1 MPQARGWRPWTL
13 GNCMEVVAACQASR
27 PQSLL
32 GAISVLSSNV
42 DNTEMPT
49 SKEIHP
55 RSHRAHSPLWGHPV
69 VTVSTTLCGHS
80 VCTSSCARCWLASF
94 SRLRVPRAIRGRSR
108 PTRPLLHHI
117 HYFSLLTCSPVSVC
131 FVLLCVCVCVFHLF
145 KKKEREDHLFERQSY
160 RKVTHL
166 LVPPPHG
173 HDNRLEQGASSRSP
187 TWVAGSC
194 TRNGASGTGTSAH
207 VGYCCNRP
215 WRMPQCRP

>member
-42 DNTEMPT
+42 DNTETPT

-131 FVLLCVCVCVFHLF
+131 FVLLCVCVCFISL
-145 KKKEREDHLFERQSY
+145 KKKSGRIICLKGRVIERSRTCWFL
-160 RKVTHL
+160 
-166 LVPPPHG
+166 PHMVMTT
-173 HDNRLEQGASSRSP
+173 DWSREL
-187 TWVAGSC
+187 
-194 TRNGASGTGTSAH
+194 
-207 VGYCCNRP
+207 RP
-215 WRMPQCRP
+215 GLPRG